1 MTLFVPS
8 LGGRG
13 PLLSPSF
20 LDNVVGLY
28 VWVL

>member
-1 MTLFVPS
+1 MTGFALS

-20 LDNVVGLY
+20 LDSGVGLY